1 MPWRLPLPHRSADPR
16 FAPFH
21 SWSDTLPP
29 DAVLAVAAVP
39 VRTGATVIGVLSV
52 RDLLKEIVEHHERLI
67 RNMELEK
74 MTILNQSGSTY

>member
-1 MPWRLPLPHRSADPR
+1 MRRARPIAVVNPSADPR

-39 VRTGATVIGVLSV
+39 VRTGAAVIGVLSV
-52 RDLLKEIVEHHERLI
+52 IDVEEPDPI
-67 RNMELEK
+67 RSAGHLARQRHGRRE
-74 MTILNQSGSTY
+74 